1 MGADAALYATGA
13 EKARLVRQ
21 MFDRIVPRYDVINT
35 LMTGGQHR
43 RWRAIAARE
52 VCPAGKAAL
61 DLGAGT
67 GDFTRELLARGA
79 RHVVAADFSVAML
92 AAARRKLG
100 DGSAASGRIS
110 VVAGD
115 AFRLPFADSSFDVAV
130 NGFLLRN
137 VADLPRALAELHRVL
152 RPSGRLSCLELTR
165 PPGPLDSLFRLYFD
179 HAVPA
184 VGGLIAGDPA
194 AYRYLPAS
202 LRAFPDARTL
212 ARMLVA
218 VGFEDVSFRRLG
230 FGAIALHSAV
240 RGA

>member
-1 MGADAALYATGA
+1 MGADAALHATGE

-21 MFDRIVPRYDVINT
+21 MFDRIVPRYDVVNA
-35 LMTGGQHR
+35 LMTAGQHR

-52 VCPAGKAAL
+52 VRPAEMVAL

-67 GDFTRELLARGA
+67 GDFTRELLALGA
-79 RHVVAADFSVAML
+79 RHVVAVDFSDAML

-100 DGSAASGRIS
+100 GGSAASGQTG

-115 AFRLPFADSSFDVAV
+115 ALRLPFADRSFDRAV

-137 VADLPRALAELHRVL
+137 VANLPRALAELHRVL
-152 RPSGRLSCLELTR
+152 RPSGRLVCLELTR

-184 VGGLIAGDPA
+184 IGGLIAGDPA

-202 LRAFPDARTL
+202 LRAFPDAPTL
-212 ARMLVA
+212 ARMLTA
-218 VGFEDVSFRRLG
+218 VGFEGVSYRRLG
-230 FGAIALHSAV
+230 LGAIALHSAV
-240 RGA
+240 RGD